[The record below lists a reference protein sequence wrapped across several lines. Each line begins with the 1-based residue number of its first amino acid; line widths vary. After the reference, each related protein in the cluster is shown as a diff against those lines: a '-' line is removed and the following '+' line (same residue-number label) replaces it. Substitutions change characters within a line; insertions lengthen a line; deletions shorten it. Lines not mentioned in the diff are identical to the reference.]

1 MKTFLS
7 ISIVTILALGTAG
20 VAEASLSFTANI
32 GGVPNASGVT
42 TENFNG
48 ASPSILTL
56 NANSA
61 LRTGANYSVVYVPP
75 YYSGSTAGFFGEAP
89 ANGLDSSQYVVI
101 TGGGSA
107 KLSFSSPKNYFGLLW
122 GSIDIQATLLHSTI
136 T

>member
-1 MKTFLS
+1 MKTFLL

-32 GGVPNASGVT
+32 GGVPSASGVT

-61 LRTGANYSVVYVPP
+61 LRTGANYSVVYTCRPITQVPRLA
-75 YYSGSTAGFFGEAP
+75 S
-89 ANGLDSSQYVVI
+89 L
-101 TGGGSA
+101 A
-107 KLSFSSPKNYFGLLW
+107 KLRPMDWIAAN
-122 GSIDIQATLLHSTI
+122 TL
-136 T
+136 